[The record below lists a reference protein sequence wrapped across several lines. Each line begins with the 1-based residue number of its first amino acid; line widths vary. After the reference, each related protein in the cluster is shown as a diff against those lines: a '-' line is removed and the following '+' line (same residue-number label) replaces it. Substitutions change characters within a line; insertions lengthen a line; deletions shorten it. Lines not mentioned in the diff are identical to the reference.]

1 MDTQKI
7 LEEDYKQT
15 TRKVNEE
22 LAECLE
28 HIQYAEDK
36 DEAIIRLVNT
46 LERTC
51 TIKFGND
58 IDRDYL
64 IAAIRRGTSAA
75 DHIGEHG
82 SDDDRRQTEEDSQ

>member
-28 HIQYAEDK
+28 HIQYADDK
-36 DEAIIRLVNT
+36 NEAIIRLVNT

-51 TIKFGND
+51 TIRYGND
-58 IDRDYL
+58 IDREYL
-64 IAAIRRGTSAA
+64 IAVIRHGKEAA
-75 DHIGEHG
+75 DREKEQIK
-82 SDDDRRQTEEDSQ
+82 